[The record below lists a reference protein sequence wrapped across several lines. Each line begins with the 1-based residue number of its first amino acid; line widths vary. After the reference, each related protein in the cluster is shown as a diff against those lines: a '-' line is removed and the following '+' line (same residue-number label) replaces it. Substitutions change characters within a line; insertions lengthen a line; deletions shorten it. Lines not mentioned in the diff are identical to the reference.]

1 MAKPDNNILHKQ
13 EFARLVLAVFTAF
26 CVGFILAMFLGEA
39 DKLSHEWASILVSA
53 IAAAISGYAVYLV
66 NKTLQA
72 TRDMADSQ
80 KHIGNLQTRAWLSYD
95 DAEVIAHPGGL
106 IEFVACIR
114 NYGATPAKNIN
125 ISCQAI
131 ILGLPTYLVSEDE
144 EHVELIDLPPNKGA
158 TCSTGM
164 FEIPDGFGALM
175 RVGWNYKTTSRYDDD
190 NGSIFLL
197 LKVIDGKKQLQPLT
211 QSDFYNLDIECNCNS
226 KLIIKDF
233 LNQQLID
240 INIQIDPKE
249 QL

>member
-1 MAKPDNNILHKQ
+1 MAKPDNNILHQQ

-39 DKLSHEWASILVSA
+39 DKLSHDWASILVSA
-53 IAAAISGYAVYLV
+53 IAAAISGYAVFLV

-95 DAEVIAHPGGL
+95 NADVISHPGGF

-131 ILGLPTYLVSEDE
+131 ILGLPNYLASEDE
-144 EHVELIDLPPNKGA
+144 EHVDLIDLPPNKGA
-158 TCSTGM
+158 TCSTGI

-175 RVGWNYKTTSRYDDD
+175 RVGWSYKTTSRDDD

-197 LKVIDGKKQLQPLT
+197 FKVIDRKKQLQPLT
-211 QSDFYNLDIECNCNS
+211 KSDFYMLDNECNCNS
-226 KLIIKDF
+226 KSIIKEF
-233 LNQQLID
+233 LNQELIE
-240 INIQIDPKE
+240 INAQIDPKE
-249 QL
+249 QS